1 MFPPVRDIQK
11 ENLER
16 CANALRFKRT
26 LAYESGVLKT
36 FSRVLDRTES
46 LGKIKNRRKM
56 SFFGESNAVGGKGE
70 TKVVE
75 SALAG
80 HDELEMAN
88 ISAGANQA
96 DATDELEMANISARA
111 NQADSTDEFEMA
123 NISAGAN
130 QADAT
135 PLPGAGLA
143 MNGHD
148 ELEKATISAVNIPPV
163 DAAPAVDDTQP
174 QQRQEASGEV
184 TPRRRVTG
192 YYVV

>member
-1 MFPPVRDIQK
+1 VQDKLFPPARNIER
-11 ENLER
+11 ENLQR

-46 LGKIKNRRKM
+46 LGTMQARRKM
-56 SFFGESNAVGGKGE
+56 SFFGGFNAVVGKGE

-80 HDELEMAN
+80 DDELEMAN

-96 DATDELEMANISARA
+96 DATDEI
-111 NQADSTDEFEMA
+111 EMA

-135 PLPGAGLA
+135 SLPGAGLA
-143 MNGHD
+143 GTGHD
-148 ELEKATISAVNIPPV
+148 ELEKATISAVNIHPV

-184 TPRRRVTG
+184 TPRRRVIG
-192 YYVV
+192 HYVV

>member
-1 MFPPVRDIQK
+1 MQDKLFPPARNIER
-11 ENLER
+11 ENLQR

-46 LGKIKNRRKM
+46 LGTMQARRKM
-56 SFFGESNAVGGKGE
+56 SFFGGSNAVGGKGE

-80 HDELEMAN
+80 YGELEMAN

-96 DATDELEMANISARA
+96 DATS
-111 NQADSTDEFEMA
+111 
-123 NISAGAN
+123 
-130 QADAT
+130 
-135 PLPGAGLA
+135 LPGAGLA
-143 MNGHD
+143 GTGHD
-148 ELEKATISAVNIPPV
+148 ELEKATISAVNIPPA

-184 TPRRRVTG
+184 TPRRRVIG
-192 YYVV
+192 HYVV